1 MQLKKKDARPFK
13 VPKDINLVMVD
24 VETGLKS
31 NDNTKKMIY
40 ESFKPE
46 DSFIIDLE
54 KLSSK
59 DKMRF
64 YDSKN
69 QKTILRF
76 Y

>member
-1 MQLKKKDARPFK
+1 
-13 VPKDINLVMVD
+13 MVD

-31 NDNTKKMIY
+31 TLNTKKTIY

-46 DSFIIDLE
+46 STFMINLE
-54 KLSSK
+54 NTLNK
-59 DKMRF
+59 DTLGF

-69 QKTILRF
+69 KGITLKF